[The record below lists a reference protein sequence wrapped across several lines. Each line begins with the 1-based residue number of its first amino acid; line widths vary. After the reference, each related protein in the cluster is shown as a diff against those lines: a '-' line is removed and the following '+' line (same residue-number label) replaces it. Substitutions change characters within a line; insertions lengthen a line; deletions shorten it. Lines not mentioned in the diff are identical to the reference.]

1 MECYNESVGRSFQFV
16 TPNRRGFIL
25 CVCGGGGG
33 GGGGSHMAGNVM
45 CFRSDEEDMKIP
57 GSVADSSG
65 CFIPLN
71 PKKITTNQIAHNKTR
86 KRQFKKAGV

>member
-1 MECYNESVGRSFQFV
+1 MLQRVGRSVIPVCDPEQEGFYFV
-16 TPNRRGFIL
+16 
-25 CVCGGGGG
+25 CVCVWGGGGG
-33 GGGGSHMAGNVM
+33 GGGCHMAGNVM